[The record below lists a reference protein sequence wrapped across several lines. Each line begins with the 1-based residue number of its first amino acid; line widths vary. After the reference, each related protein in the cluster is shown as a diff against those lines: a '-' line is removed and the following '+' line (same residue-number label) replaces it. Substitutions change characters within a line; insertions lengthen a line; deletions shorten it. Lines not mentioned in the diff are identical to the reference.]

1 MRTRLSPWRISI
13 YALLLLFAILF
24 LVPVYVMLSSS
35 LKTFAEVQDLSR
47 LWSPPSGLYLESFRS
62 AWSGIPEKGL
72 RGLAQNLLNSI
83 YLTVPATLISSM
95 LGSLNGYVLAKW
107 RFKGANII
115 FPLMLFGMF
124 IPYQSILIPLT
135 QTLAAIGLGGTIWG
149 LILVH
154 VVYGIP
160 ITTLIF
166 RNYYAEIPT
175 ELVEAARIDGAG
187 IMGVYW
193 RVLFPLSLPGFV
205 VVIIWQFTNIWNEFL
220 FAVSILQKPELQPIT
235 VALRNLSGSQIK
247 EWNMVMAG
255 ALIAALPTLLIYIVM
270 SRYFIRGLLAG
281 SVKG

>member
-1 MRTRLSPWRISI
+1 MTRHFDPMRIGI
-13 YALLLLFAILF
+13 YLLLIVFAFLF
-24 LVPVYVMLSSS
+24 LVPVYVMLVSS

-47 LWSPPSGLYLESFRS
+47 LWALPAGLNLESFTS
-62 AWSGIPEKGL
+62 AWSGIPDKGL
-72 RGLAQNLLNSI
+72 RGLSQNLLNSVN
-83 YLTVPATLISSM
+83 LTVPATILSSM
-95 LGSLNGYVLAKW
+95 LGSLNGYVLSKW
-107 RFKGANII
+107 KFRGADVV

-124 IPYQSILIPLT
+124 IPYQSVLIPLT
-135 QTLAAIGLGGTIWG
+135 LTLSAIGLGGTLWG
-149 LILVH
+149 LVLVH

-166 RNYYAEIPT
+166 RNYYAGVPT
-175 ELVEAARIDGAG
+175 DLVEAARIDGAG
-187 IMGVYW
+187 ILGVYW
-193 RVLFPLSLPGFV
+193 RVIFPISMPGFV

-255 ALIAALPTLLIYIVM
+255 AIIAALPTLLIYVVM
-270 SRYFIRGLLAG
+270 GRYFIRGLLAG